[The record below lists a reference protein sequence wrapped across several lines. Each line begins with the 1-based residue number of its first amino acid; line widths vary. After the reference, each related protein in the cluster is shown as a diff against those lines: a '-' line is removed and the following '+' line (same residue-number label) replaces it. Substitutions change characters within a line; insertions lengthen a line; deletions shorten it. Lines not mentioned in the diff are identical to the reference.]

1 VPENF
6 STPQYLRAAFFW
18 WRNFAKKLNCFLKE
32 LNPNQKRIS
41 LSPNIHPYLTNIH
54 PFEHSFTHLNIM
66 SSICDNFIQNI
77 DESATLI
84 VSLVPPVFDRRKITE
99 KSLLGRLGDKY
110 LWEENLMSL
119 FQYRY

>member
-1 VPENF
+1 
-6 STPQYLRAAFFW
+6 
-18 WRNFAKKLNCFLKE
+18 
-32 LNPNQKRIS
+32 
-41 LSPNIHPYLTNIH
+41 
-54 PFEHSFTHLNIM
+54 M